1 MCAGRKYGRER
12 RRKRGKKKGARRATL
27 DSPAVRLQA
36 DHASYSDIIY

>member
-1 MCAGRKYGRER
+1 MCWKEVWQGGEEEEREE
-12 RRKRGKKKGARRATL
+12 KGARRATL